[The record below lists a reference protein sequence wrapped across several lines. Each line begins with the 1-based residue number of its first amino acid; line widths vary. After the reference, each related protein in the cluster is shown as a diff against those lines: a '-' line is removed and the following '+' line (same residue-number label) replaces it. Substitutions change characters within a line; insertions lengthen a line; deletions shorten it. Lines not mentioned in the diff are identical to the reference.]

1 MKKVFA
7 LIDCNNFFVS
17 CERLFTPKARNRPA
31 VVFSN
36 NDGCVIARSNEAK
49 RVGIKM
55 AEPVFECREL
65 MTFFNVVGFSTNF
78 SLYSDLSNRIAEIL
92 QTFCPEIEI
101 YSIDE
106 SFLELTNLSID
117 DYENFATK
125 IKDKVYQLTGIP
137 VSVGIAPT
145 KTLAKLC
152 SKLAKQGNGVF
163 VYPNDNEYYLKNF
176 DIEDVWGIGRASSLK
191 LKKINVFNVFD
202 YINLSSQWIL
212 KNFGVLGLRTWWE
225 LKGKSAISLNQIK
238 EIPKSMAHTRTFKN
252 PISDKLTLSSRLYEY
267 ACEISTTLREQ
278 SLLTGE
284 ISIFL
289 REGRSG
295 GNSGISLSKK
305 ISDYTNLRTDLCR
318 EVTILFDNIYQ
329 TGKKY
334 KKGGVIVTKIIK
346 EVDKNRFFSIDT
358 QKKDNAEKGVDI
370 LNKRWKGLVKL
381 GIQSFE
387 KPIYSN
393 YKSREFTTNWKELC
407 SVF

>member
-17 CERLFTPKARNRPA
+17 CERLFTPKARNNPA

-49 RVGIKM
+49 LVGIRM

-65 MTFFNVVGFSTNF
+65 MNFFNVVGFSTNF

-106 SFLELTNLSID
+106 SFLELTNLQID
-117 DYENFATK
+117 NYENFGNE
-125 IKDKVYQLTGIP
+125 IKEKVYQLTGIP

-163 VYPNDNEYYLKNF
+163 VYPNDSEYFLKNF
-176 DIEDVWGIGRASSLK
+176 DIGDVWGIGRASSLK
-191 LKKINVFNVFD
+191 LKKINVNNVFD

-252 PISDKLTLSSRLYEY
+252 PISDKLTLSAKLYEY
-267 ACEISTTLREQ
+267 ACEISTSLRES
-278 SLLTGE
+278 SLLAGE
-284 ISIFL
+284 ITIFL
-289 REGRSG
+289 REGRSAG
-295 GNSGISLSKK
+295 YHGVSLSKK
-305 ISDYTNLRTDLCR
+305 ISDYTNLRTDLCK
-318 EVTILFDNIYQ
+318 EVTVLFDNIFQ
-329 TGKKY
+329 GERKY

-346 EVDKNRFFSIDT
+346 EVDKNRFFSVDN

-393 YKSREFTTNWKELC
+393 FKSREFTTNWQELC